1 MMFYT
6 TTYQAFRAY
15 LQAQLQH
22 FDQGALWSPRILQ
35 EGGRAVASWAVL
47 GFSLVCLAHFLREH
61 LPSAYLEA
69 AIAEGIGPHLWNI
82 FGTLACMLFG
92 AACLFPRSRWFA
104 QTARRALVNTHAV
117 GALTLGL
124 LLGQLVT
131 AFPAAAA
138 DIPAWKA
145 WRMGG
150 SAALLAATALLLN
163 FSLWY
168 LGDLMASRERG
179 DGFLHR
185 MEKVA
190 VRLRLLACAMFAV
203 LPVAFLLMEK

>member
-1 MMFYT
+1 MFYT

-22 FDQGALWSPRILQ
+22 FDRGALWSPKMLQ
-35 EGGRAVASWAVL
+35 EGGRALASWAVP
-47 GFSLVCLAHFLREH
+47 GFVLVCLAQLLREH
-61 LPSAYLEA
+61 LPSAYLAE
-69 AIAEGIGPHLWNI
+69 AIAEGIGPHLWNLV
-82 FGTLACMLFG
+82 GTLALVLFG

-104 QTARRALVNTHAV
+104 ERARQVLVNTHAM

-124 LLGQLVT
+124 LLGQLVM

-145 WRMGG
+145 WLMGG
-150 SAALLAATALLLN
+150 HAALLVATALLLN
-163 FSLWY
+163 FALWY
-168 LGDLMASRERG
+168 LGDLVASRERG

-190 VRLRLLACAMFAV
+190 VRIRLLACAMFAV